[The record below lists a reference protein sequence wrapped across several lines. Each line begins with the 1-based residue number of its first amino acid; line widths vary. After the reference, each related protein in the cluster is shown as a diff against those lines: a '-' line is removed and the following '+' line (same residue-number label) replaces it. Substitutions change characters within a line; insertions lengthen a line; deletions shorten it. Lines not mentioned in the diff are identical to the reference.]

1 MKKQLKKKNV
11 YDDDDFDYP
20 PYIPPQYSHPFPATR
35 PSQQQ
40 QQQQQQQEEEEETP
54 ANNKPK
60 YCFL

>member
-20 PYIPPQYSHPFPATR
+20 PYIPPQYSHPLPATR
-35 PSQQQ
+35 TSQQQ
-40 QQQQQQQEEEEETP
+40 QQQQQQEEEETP